1 MIGISTKN
9 YFKTKYLNNKEKY
22 DITFDDI
29 NCRQNFDI
37 TMINKLNTYDY
48 IIIGGGGLILP
59 DTNPNKISCWQ
70 LEIDKNLYKKIKV
83 PIYVISIGF
92 NLFFNQNINMS
103 KRNSYIEDKSRQDIF
118 KNNIIE
124 LIKCSKHFSM
134 RHKNDIEEL
143 IKIVGEEYREKII
156 FELCPTIWYSNI
168 YWKKYM
174 EKIPNNN
181 KFIAIEIKDDR
192 EENRYYKIGKA
203 KFYDELLKFVL
214 FALGKNKKIAILSH
228 DGSSNFYNYLIDN
241 KINLPLLQN
250 NIANEKK
257 IYDNYAKIK
266 TIICTAGHS
275 QMISYGLGIKIISLV
290 THPKIKNFCLDICN
304 NDFIEVNNNFN
315 INNFLENII

>member
-1 MIGISTKN
+1 
-9 YFKTKYLNNKEKY
+9 
-22 DITFDDI
+22 
-29 NCRQNFDI
+29 
-37 TMINKLNTYDY
+37 
-48 IIIGGGGLILP
+48 
-59 DTNPNKISCWQ
+59 
-70 LEIDKNLYKKIKV
+70 
-83 PIYVISIGF
+83 
-92 NLFFNQNINMS
+92 
-103 KRNSYIEDKSRQDIF
+103 
-118 KNNIIE
+118 
-124 LIKCSKHFSM
+124 
-134 RHKNDIEEL
+134 
-143 IKIVGEEYREKII
+143 
-156 FELCPTIWYSNI
+156 
-168 YWKKYM
+168 
-174 EKIPNNN
+174 
-181 KFIAIEIKDDR
+181 
-192 EENRYYKIGKA
+192 
-203 KFYDELLKFVL
+203 VL